1 MAISLTDP
9 AAIERNETFTAT
21 ITPTVADEVIT
32 DIACIDSDSPQ
43 DSGITISTSSSA
55 ITLSGSYEDAFDQD
69 EIKSFPSDKSIML
82 KDAVFDS
89 PNGSII
95 EEERELTTEE
105 FELKQ
110 QEFPNIVQPTT
121 STSFA
126 SVPDGHIVF
135 SAIQDSRTSVTKT
148 YTATISYNNAE
159 GVAQTPEVI
168 NFNHIVNTSTTT
180 FSAKLKELYPDE

>member
-1 MAISLTDP
+1 MAISITDP
-9 AAIERNETFTAT
+9 ADVIRNETFTRT
-21 ITPTVADEVIT
+21 ITPIVSDEVIT
-32 DIACIDSDSPQ
+32 AIVCRSAGTL
-43 DSGITISTSSSA
+43 DSGITISTTTSS
-55 ITLSGSYEDAFDQD
+55 ITISGSYEDVFDQD
-69 EIKSFPSDKSIML
+69 EIKSFPSDKSIMF

-121 STSFA
+121 STSFT
-126 SVPDGHIVF
+126 SVPDGHTVF
-135 SAIQDSRTSVTKT
+135 SAIQDSRTSITVQWS
-148 YTATISYNNAE
+148 ATISYNNAE

-168 NFNHIVNTSTTT
+168 NFNHVVNTDTTT

>member
-1 MAISLTDP
+1 MAISITDP
-9 AAIERNETFTAT
+9 QDVIRNETFTRT
-21 ITPTVADEVIT
+21 ITPTVSDEVIT
-32 DIACIDSDSPQ
+32 AIACIDSNWPQ

-55 ITLSGSYEDAFDQD
+55 ITLSGSYEDAYDQD
-69 EIKSFPSDKSIML
+69 EIKSFPSDKSIMF

-95 EEERELTTEE
+95 EAERELTTEE

-126 SVPDGHIVF
+126 SVPDGHTVF
-135 SAIQDSRTSVTKT
+135 SAIQDSRTSITKT
-148 YTATISYNNAE
+148 YTATISYENAE
-159 GVAQTPEVI
+159 GVTQTPEVI
-168 NFNHIVNTSTTT
+168 NFNHVVNTDTTT

>member
-1 MAISLTDP
+1 MAISITDP
-9 AAIERNETFTAT
+9 ADVIRNETFTRT
-21 ITPTVADEVIT
+21 ITPTVSDEVIFRI
-32 DIACIDSDSPQ
+32 DCIDSDSPQ

-69 EIKSFPSDKSIML
+69 EIKSFPSDKSIMF

-135 SAIQDSRTSVTKT
+135 SAIQDSRASVTKT
-148 YTATISYNNAE
+148 YTATISYRNAE
-159 GVAQTPEVI
+159 GVIQTPEVI